1 MSETIGQR
9 IKRLRELKGMSQ
21 HAMGESVGVSRV
33 SVTKWESGDT
43 SNMKLHNLK
52 AVCRL
57 FKMTAEE
64 LIDGVTATASE
75 NYCDHAAGNI
85 SSLPVGENRPTP
97 YIHPNR
103 DIAEAVSIMEQTDD
117 NGRQKALG
125 GIRVALHGHI
135 IASEKQA

>member
-1 MSETIGQR
+1 METIGQR

-21 HAMGESVGVSRV
+21 QALGSAVGVSRV

-52 AVCRL
+52 SVCRL
-57 FKMTAEE
+57 FHMTAEE
-64 LIDGVTATASE
+64 LIDGAS
-75 NYCDHAAGNI
+75 AI
-85 SSLPVGENRPTP
+85 SSESQDAKLEGNVATFSVCENKATP

-117 NGRQKALG
+117 KGRAKALG
-125 GIRVALHGHI
+125 GMLAALHGHVTV
-135 IASEKQA
+135 SEKKA